1 MIPTVTRRRLI
12 RTGTGLAISTPAVAP
27 LAVFVAGCGEE
38 DADTEAM
45 PSTSAATAKPPR
57 NGDEALEWLLD
68 GNKRFAADRE
78 HNLGRDIVHR
88 AELAEGQKP
97 FAVILGCADSRVP
110 PEVIFDQGLG
120 ELFVVRIAGNTAVD
134 PFVVGSIEYAVEHLG
149 SILVM
154 VLGHQSCGAV
164 KGAIAVASE
173 GAEEPGSIG
182 DFIAPIVPVVEE
194 VSAQEPDLSEDELVE
209 QSVQANVTAAVDELK
224 SGSSLLSKAA
234 ETGEIKIVGAEY
246 ELHSGEVALL

>member
-1 MIPTVTRRRLI
+1 MTPT
-12 RTGTGLAISTPAVAP
+12 A
-27 LAVFVAGCGEE
+27 
-38 DADTEAM
+38 TE
-45 PSTSAATAKPPR
+45 KPPWD
-57 NGDEALEWLLD
+57 GDEALDRLIA
-68 GNKRFAADRE
+68 GNARFAADSER
-78 HNLGRDIVHR
+78 NQGRDTHRR

-149 SILVM
+149 SVLVM

-164 KGAIAVASE
+164 KGAIAVTNE

-182 DFIAPIVPVVEE
+182 DFIAPIVPVVKE
-194 VSAQEPDLSEDELVE
+194 VSAQEPDLSEDQLVDR
-209 QSVQANVTAAVDELK
+209 SVKANVTAAVDELK
-224 SGSSLLSKAA
+224 SGDTLLAEAA
-234 ETGEIKIVGAEY
+234 ETGKLKIVGAEY
-246 ELHSGEVALL
+246 ELHSGEVVLV